1 MFALRCHNPSQQL
14 FRRLQCAMLVHPSSN
29 LVARDAKYQGIR
41 IQKMM
46 LHLARCEDGE
56 TAVHQQSQ
64 PCPVSKDRCTGHH
77 QPTTRSSHGG
87 RPPVRRFAR
96 ATIRVRRFARATIR
110 HGGGPPVQRFARL
123 TIQAPPPCTARPFDT
138 GESRPC
144 GDSSQRRLRPPPC
157 TTRPF
162 DTGVGRPCDDS
173 PVQRF
178 RPSPLHNGEGGG
190 PAPGATS
197 PSRSARGEA
206 MPVWRAKH
214 QGRSRRGESPCATIR
229 ADPLRRLKRQGRAT
243 NQAVPGQR
251 LQDVRRGGR
260 PRPCGEP
267 NVKAIRRGG
276 GVARATIR
284 VDTLLRLKRQVG
296 GSARGEAPPP
306 GQQLQAVRRGGRLPV
321 RRFGR
326 TPRVN
331 SNDKWAVRRGE
342 RPRPRQRLQAVR
354 RWGRPCPYDE
364 PNVKAVR

>member
-1 MFALRCHNPSQQL
+1 M
-14 FRRLQCAMLVHPSSN
+14 
-29 LVARDAKYQGIR
+29 
-41 IQKMM
+41 
-46 LHLARCEDGE
+46 
-56 TAVHQQSQ
+56 
-64 PCPVSKDRCTGHH
+64 
-77 QPTTRSSHGG
+77 
-87 RPPVRRFAR
+87 RRFAR

-110 HGGGPPVQRFARL
+110 HGGGPPAQRFARL

-144 GDSSQRRLRPPPC
+144 GDSPRRRFRPPPARRQGRS
-157 TTRPF
+157 TRRMAARA
-162 DTGVGRPCDDS
+162 TIRPSGDS
-173 PVQRF
+173 GAAPLHREAVRHRGEPPVRRFVPATIEATSLHDKAVRHGGLPPMQRF
-178 RPSPLHNGEGGG
+178 AGATIQAAPLHNGEGGG

-284 VDTLLRLKRQVG
+284 VDPLLRLKRQVG

-331 SNDKWAVRRGE
+331 SNDKWAVRRGG

-364 PNVKAVR
+364 PNVKAV